1 MINIKRHG
9 PCTVLKFNRP
19 AALNALNAEGL
30 TALESALRNIAESNT
45 RTLILTGAGNRAYCA
60 GADINELGPRTPQQV
75 RAAARRGQAI
85 GMQIENLPFPSIA
98 VINGY
103 ALGGGLELSLACTFR
118 LAVASAKLG
127 FPEVKLGICT
137 GWGGTQR
144 LPRLIRVQDA
154 LDLLMS
160 GRLIDGAEAAKIG
173 LAHSTFEGDPLDAGL
188 TFAKRLTA
196 NSLPTM
202 RLVREA
208 VLQAYDMNLE
218 QGFRKEAE
226 LSTLSY
232 QLEDSS
238 EGVAAFLEKRAPIF
252 KDR

>member
-1 MINIKRHG
+1 MINIERHG
-9 PCTVLKFNRP
+9 DCAVIRFNRP

-30 TALESALRNIAESNT
+30 DLLEGALEDVAASDARA
-45 RTLILTGAGNRAYCA
+45 LILTGAGDRAYCA
-60 GADINELGPRTPQQV
+60 GADINELGPRNSEQV

-85 GMQIENLPFPSIA
+85 GLQIENLPFPSIA

-118 LAVASAKLG
+118 LAAASAQMG

-144 LPRLIRVQDA
+144 LPRLIHVQDA

-160 GRLIDGAEAAKIG
+160 GRLIDGTEARRIG
-173 LAHSTFEGDPLDAGL
+173 LVHSTFEDEPIAAGL
-188 TFAKRLTA
+188 AFAEHFTA
-196 NSLPTM
+196 NSLAAM

-208 VLQAYDMNLE
+208 VLRANDMELE
-218 QGFRKEAE
+218 QGFRTEAD

-232 QLEDSS
+232 CLDDST
-238 EGVAAFLEKRAPIF
+238 EGVAAFLEKRPPIF
-252 KDR
+252 RDQ

>member
-1 MINIKRHG
+1 MIDIERHG
-9 PCTVLKFNRP
+9 DCAVLKFNRP
-19 AALNALNAEGL
+19 NALNALNADGL
-30 TALESALRNIAESNT
+30 SALEEALGTRNKRWSRADLNWRGRS
-45 RTLILTGAGNRAYCA
+45 AYCA
-60 GADINELGPRTPQQV
+60 GADINELARTPGQV

-85 GMQIENLPFPSIA
+85 GLQIENLPFPSIA

-118 LAVASAKLG
+118 LAARTAMMG

-144 LPRLIRVQDA
+144 LPRLIGPQGA

-160 GRLIDGAEAAKIG
+160 GRLIDGAEAEKVG
-173 LAHSTFEGDPLDAGL
+173 LVHSAFDGDPIEAGL
-188 TFAKRLTA
+188 TFAANFTA
-196 NSLPTM
+196 NSLPAM
-202 RLVREA
+202 RFVREA
-208 VLQAYDMNLE
+208 VLRASDLVLE
-218 QGFRKEAE
+218 EGFRTEAD

-232 QLEDSS
+232 QLEDSA
-238 EGVAAFLEKRAPIF
+238 EGVAAFLEKREPAF

>member
-1 MINIKRHG
+1 MIDIERHG
-9 PCTVLKFNRP
+9 DCAVLKFNRP
-19 AALNALNAEGL
+19 DALNALNADGL
-30 TALESALRNIAESNT
+30 SALEEALKELARSDA
-45 RTLILTGAGNRAYCA
+45 RALILTGAGDRAYCA
-60 GADINELGPRTPQQV
+60 GADINELGPRTPGQV

-85 GMQIENLPFPSIA
+85 GLQIENLPFPSIA

-118 LAVASAKLG
+118 LAARTAMMG

-144 LPRLIRVQDA
+144 LPRLIGPQGA

-160 GRLIDGAEAAKIG
+160 GRLIDGAEAEKVG
-173 LAHSTFEGDPLDAGL
+173 LVHSAFDGDPIEAGL
-188 TFAKRLTA
+188 TFAANFTA
-196 NSLPTM
+196 NSLPAM
-202 RLVREA
+202 RFVREA
-208 VLQAYDMNLE
+208 VLRASDLVLE
-218 QGFRKEAE
+218 EGFRTEAD

-232 QLEDSS
+232 QLEDSA
-238 EGVAAFLEKRAPIF
+238 EGVAAFLEKREPAF